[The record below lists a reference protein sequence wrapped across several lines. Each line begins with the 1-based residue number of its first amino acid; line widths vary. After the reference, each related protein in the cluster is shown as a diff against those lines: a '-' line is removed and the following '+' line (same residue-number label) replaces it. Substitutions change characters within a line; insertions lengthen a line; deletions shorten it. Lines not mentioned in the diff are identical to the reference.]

1 MAEEENRE
9 PEEKDKQEENEEP
22 SMESIL
28 GSIRQILSDDEEE
41 TVADQPISDS
51 EQEASVE
58 KEASNGEVQD
68 TVGEP
73 TGQTGEQAV
82 EEPPV
87 ESSGANMAEP
97 EDAVPAPDIEE
108 ASKPAEANQQSG
120 VEGAALASNEDS
132 GDIIDGDEL
141 PGAGSDEGF
150 LELTQQMIAPSPSD
164 VDAGAPILS
173 GPTQSASTDP
183 LHELAKA
190 LLNRRD
196 IAIGSRDM
204 TLEGLI
210 REILRPLL
218 KEWLDDNLPYLI
230 ERLVKKEIDHM
241 VNRAE
246 RLDL

>member
-9 PEEKDKQEENEEP
+9 PEEKDKNEENEEP

-58 KEASNGEVQD
+58 TEASNEEAQD
-68 TVGEP
+68 TVGE
-73 TGQTGEQAV
+73 QAV
-82 EEPPV
+82 QEPPA
-87 ESSGANMAEP
+87 ETSAAAPAEP
-97 EDAVPAPDIEE
+97 EDAVPPPDNQA
-108 ASKPAEANQQSG
+108 ASKPTESEQQSEAEVSG
-120 VEGAALASNEDS
+120 VDSGEDS
-132 GDIIDGDEL
+132 GDIVDSDDAEV
-141 PGAGSDEGF
+141 AGSDEGF